1 MMVTNKPA
9 DIAFQDE
16 TGQMF
21 MLNKK
26 ERQLLREVLAKVIK
40 TDSGRKVIAET
51 LGPEYVNLGLNLLKQ
66 MGGS

>member
-1 MMVTNKPA
+1 MAKKKPD

-26 ERQLLREVLAKVIK
+26 ERQLLRELLAKVIK
-40 TDSGRKVIAET
+40 SVSGRKAINEK
-51 LGPEYVNLGLNLLKQ
+51 LGPEYVKIGLNLLKQ

>member
-1 MMVTNKPA
+1 MAMKKSA

-16 TGQMF
+16 TGQLF

-26 ERQLLREVLAKVIK
+26 ERQLLRELLAKVIK
-40 TDSGRKVIAET
+40 SVSGRKMIAQT
-51 LGPEYVNLGLNLLKQ
+51 LGPEYVRVGLNLLKQ